1 MTWKEHLSSGEKKAL
16 YILDILYDIEARKK
30 NSKNTLW
37 IIDDIA
43 DSFDYKNKYA
53 IIQYLDEISNHP
65 SFNVI
70 ILTHNFDFLRTIAER
85 EIVHR
90 HNCLFAHNEG
100 KKIVLKKIDGIL
112 YNVFDKLEK

>member
-53 IIQYLDEISNHP
+53 IIQYFEISNYP
-65 SFNVI
+65 SFNTI
-70 ILTHNFDFLRTIAER
+70 ILTHNFDFLRTIAIII
-85 EIVHR
+85 IVYS
-90 HNCLFAHNEG
+90 LIMKG
-100 KKIVLKKIDGIL
+100 KK
-112 YNVFDKLEK
+112 